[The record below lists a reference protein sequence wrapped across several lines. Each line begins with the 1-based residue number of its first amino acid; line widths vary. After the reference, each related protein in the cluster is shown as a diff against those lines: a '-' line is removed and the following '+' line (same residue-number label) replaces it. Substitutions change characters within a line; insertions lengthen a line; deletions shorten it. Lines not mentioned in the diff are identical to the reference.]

1 MRCAVA
7 VRAPRYRGA
16 MARSVTLS
24 AAAVLAL
31 GGGAGWLVG
40 SSALDPGLG
49 TVVLAGGLAVTVWL
63 VVTGSR
69 DAATR
74 PLEGWRTRR
83 LVRLTVIGLVLVAGE
98 SVLLGFT
105 PFGELAV
112 PLGFGVVGALLVP
125 ASSTLGDRL
134 YLGLGAAL
142 MLLAALGAYLA
153 LSTAGVLYPRGLVG
167 LGAGVL
173 LWIAAAYRAGLISG
187 LRGRTRF

>member
-7 VRAPRYRGA
+7 VRAPRYRGS
-16 MARSVTLS
+16 MARTVTLS

-49 TVVLAGGLAVTVWL
+49 TVVLAAGLAVTVWL

-74 PLEGWRTRR
+74 PPESWRTRR
-83 LVRLTVIGLVLVAGE
+83 LVRLTVVGLVLIVGE
-98 SVLLGFT
+98 SVLLGLT
-105 PFGELAV
+105 PYGELSV

-134 YLGLGAAL
+134 YLGLGAVL
-142 MLLAALGAYLA
+142 MLLAAFGAFLA
-153 LSTAGVLYPRGLVG
+153 LGTAGQLYPRGLVG
-167 LGAGVL
+167 LGAGLVL
-173 LWIAAAYRAGLISG
+173 WTAAAYRAGLISG